1 LSALNEV
8 DTATWVQGNGFS
20 QDQRSPDAGL
30 RSPTTELEQ
39 FGRHTDQC
47 DDADQDADNE
57 QYGLRGHLAAR
68 LSDEPIRASTRHRKA
83 EWTERVCRLV
93 TTQSRA
99 NGRVRL
105 ISVIK
110 E

>member
-1 LSALNEV
+1 LSALDEV
-8 DTATWVQGNGFS
+8 DAATWVQGNGFS
-20 QDQRSPDAGL
+20 QDQRPPGAGL
-30 RSPTTELEQ
+30 RSPTSELEQ

-68 LSDEPIRASTRHRKA
+68 LADDPISASIGHRKA
-83 EWTERVCRLV
+83 EWTERICRLV
-93 TTQSRA
+93 MTRLRA
-99 NGRVRL
+99 SGRVRL
-105 ISVIK
+105 MSVIK